1 MIFAKLF
8 GRGKK
13 QDEVP
18 KVAEPTTVNPL
29 DQPYD
34 QPTSG
39 VDPMAEKIPADPN
52 KVRQDP
58 GPGAEVQLPVDPTLK

>member
-1 MIFAKLF
+1 MIFGKLF
-8 GRGKK
+8 GRSNKK
-13 QDEVP
+13 DETPQVVKP
-18 KVAEPTTVNPL
+18 ATINPL

-34 QPTSG
+34 QPPAG